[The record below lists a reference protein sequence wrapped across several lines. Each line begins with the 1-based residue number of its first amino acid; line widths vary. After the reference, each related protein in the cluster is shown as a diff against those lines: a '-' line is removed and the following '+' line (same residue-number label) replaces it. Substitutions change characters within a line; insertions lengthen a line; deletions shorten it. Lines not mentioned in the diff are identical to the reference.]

1 MHIYKKRVARERGFS
16 TLLLVL
22 VLWEELRGSFH
33 LDCWWNNSWEWVEG
47 GRLPRK
53 CCVGFMIV
61 SFFFSFFAV
70 KGGLSGHK
78 QIYIGIWFGRIWGA
92 LSFLHSFNCYRH
104 LWHGWKFWCTPTT
117 HCSVDFHLHA
127 PPSPPSLFHFLSLW
141 GVYFHG
147 WIVDHTHKQIIMEKF
162 CLTSLMNYGFCN
174 VNLELSK
181 VKIRV
186 CYFSVPFNFTPIS
199 LGFCI
204 NSING

>member
-1 MHIYKKRVARERGFS
+1 MDINKYILEFDLGGFEGLYPFCILS
-16 TLLLVL
+16 TAIDIFDMD
-22 VLWEELRGSFH
+22 GSFDVPPP
-33 LDCWWNNSWEWVEG
+33 L
-47 GRLPRK
+47 
-53 CCVGFMIV
+53 I
-61 SFFFSFFAV
+61 
-70 KGGLSGHK
+70 
-78 QIYIGIWFGRIWGA
+78 A
-92 LSFLHSFNCYRH
+92 LLTSTSM
-104 LWHGWKFWCTPTT
+104 
-117 HCSVDFHLHA
+117 
-127 PPSPPSLFHFLSLW
+127 PPPPPPSLFHFLSLW